1 MRLTATECITFRP
14 HLPDFHLFLP
24 SSPCLT
30 RLAPN
35 MPEGAYFPKA
45 TWRTAHLSAKLD
57 QAWQISHLRMRS
69 HHDPNQARY
78 AGFGTVSLTCPNQRE
93 IIMPITI
100 RRFALLV
107 LPTTVLAACAN
118 LPNAPTTSTLTA
130 PPSSVSV
137 ITKSAGAAP
146 ASPRNMVVDVTPL
159 TEFSDLDS
167 KAGPQGQD
175 FGNTY
180 TRVTISS
187 TISATKDGEEDPV
200 SLQYQKRN
208 ALYRYLLGKKSDIN
222 LAANIKVGEY
232 ETTASLLT
240 LSHQSDRNG
249 EFWNRSVG
257 HELLNFPLFLIRPD
271 GDANIPE
278 ISFVLSGSSEYSS
291 NMAGTALQIAIAG
304 IQQVSPEASVLTKLT
319 TQASKDKAQAI
330 DKAIQNLFA
339 NGIKETHVSHRDLRR
354 WNPNGGVAVLLR
366 IPTKEGNWDV
376 NSLEEVGTWKIS
388 FAAPRPSI
396 FADWSICTGAQPRCQ
411 PTRAAALHAVHAEIN
426 PGQVLS
432 YNLLQGNSSLGSIR
446 SYLQQQDW
454 FATAMTGFGN
464 PNTDQKTA
472 ENLCKNIGNAITSL
486 GLNGDDADIV
496 IWAALK
502 AMPLTGTINPGAFT
516 GPYCSAAVTRAT
528 L

>member
-1 MRLTATECITFRP
+1 M
-14 HLPDFHLFLP
+14 
-24 SSPCLT
+24 
-30 RLAPN
+30 
-35 MPEGAYFPKA
+35 MP
-45 TWRTAHLSAKLD
+45 L
-57 QAWQISHLRMRS
+57 
-69 HHDPNQARY
+69 
-78 AGFGTVSLTCPNQRE
+78 
-93 IIMPITI
+93 TI
-100 RRFALLV
+100 RRMAPLALLSMV
-107 LPTTVLAACAN
+107 LTACAS
-118 LPNAPTTSTLTA
+118 LPDASTPKAFAGPTASTTAKTPDTAAKPATSG
-130 PPSSVSV
+130 SS
-137 ITKSAGAAP
+137 
-146 ASPRNMVVDVTPL
+146 VVDVTPL
-159 TEFSDLDS
+159 TEFKDLDN
-167 KAGPQGQD
+167 KTDPKGQD

-187 TISATKDGEEDPV
+187 AISAAQGGDTSPD

-222 LAANIKVGEY
+222 LTAKIKVGEY

-339 NGIKETHVSHRDLRR
+339 NGIKETHVSHRDLRY
-354 WNPNGGVAVLLR
+354 WNPEGGVSVLLR

-376 NSLEEVGTWKIS
+376 SALAEVGTWKVS

-396 FADWSICTGAQPRCQ
+396 FADWSICATTQPRCQ
-411 PTRAAALHAVHAEIN
+411 ASRTAALHAVHAEIN

-454 FATAMTGFGN
+454 FATAITGFGN
-464 PNTDQKTA
+464 AATDRNTG
-472 ENLCKNIGNAITSL
+472 ENLCKNIGNAITGL

-502 AMPLTGTINPGAFT
+502 AMPMTGTISPGAFA